1 MSVQR
6 GVQGVPGECAKGCA
20 MSVQRGVQG
29 VQDECKGECY
39 GCARSAGRV
48 CRGACNGCAKGDVED
63 ECARVRAVGV
73 QGGNGEC
80 AKGCTMAVQ
89 GVLNESA

>member
-1 MSVQR
+1 MSARV
-6 GVQGVPGECAKGCA
+6 
-20 MSVQRGVQG
+20 SVMGVQG
-29 VQDECKGECY
+29 VQVECAEVRAMG
-39 GCARSAGRV
+39 V
-48 CRGACNGCAKGDVED
+48 QRGAVED